1 MKRKLG
7 LILATTSMLIL
18 LMISMTITASAEDIV
33 RSGTWGDLSWS
44 LNETTGELTISGEG
58 SMSSF
63 TAYSSTAWRA
73 YTSKIKSIKI
83 GDSVTSIANYAFK
96 SCTSLTSVTIGNS
109 VTSIGSDAFSG
120 CNSLTSI
127 TIPDSVTSIASSAFS
142 GCSSL
147 ESITLPFVGGSAK
160 RASDTYQYPFG
171 YIFGTSSYT
180 GGVETK
186 QYYYGSSISKT
197 TYNNYYIP
205 ESLKSVTITG
215 GDILY
220 GAFYNC
226 SNLTSITF
234 SNSVTSIGS
243 EVFYNCSAL
252 TNVTI
257 GDSVTSIASKA
268 FYNCSALTSVT
279 IGDSVTSIGSDA
291 FAGCKNLADVYIT
304 DVEAWLNISFG
315 NNLAHPNYYGNL
327 HILGESGIG
336 INELTIPDSVT
347 SIGSY
352 AFYNCTSLTSITI
365 PASITIIG
373 DVAFYGC
380 NNLADVYITDVM
392 AWLKISCSAYT
403 KRPNYYGKLHI
414 LGESGSEITEL
425 TIPDSVTK
433 IGNYVFSNCSA
444 LTSITIPDKVTSIGD
459 YAFSGCSSLTGITIP
474 DKVTS
479 IGHYAFS
486 GCSIFT
492 SITIPDSVTNI
503 GNSAFSGCSS
513 LTSMTIPFVGASKN
527 GTSNDHFG
535 YIFGTSYSHANASC
549 VPASL
554 KTVVITGGTSIGYE
568 AFYGCSSLTSITI
581 PDSVT
586 SIGNSAFSGCN
597 SLTSITIP
605 DDVTSIGN
613 YVFSNCSA
621 LTSITIPARVTS
633 IGIYAFYNCSALTSV
648 TMGDYVRSIG
658 EHAFQN
664 CTSLTSVTIGD
675 CETSIGEYAFQNC
688 TSLTSMTISDYA
700 TSIGFS
706 AFSGCSSLESITL
719 PFVGGSEKA
728 ASSTYQ
734 YPFGYIFGSSS
745 YTGGVATKQYYYGNR
760 STSSNELTTTNSTYY
775 IPESLKSVTITGGN
789 ILYGAFYNCSNLTSI
804 TLSDNVTS
812 IDNSAFSKCT
822 SLTSIT
828 IPDNV
833 TSIGSYTFQN
843 CTSLTSITIPDNV
856 TSIGNYAFSNCSA
869 LTSVTI
875 GDSVTSIGSYTFQNC
890 TSLTSITIPDNV
902 TRIGDS
908 AFSGCNSL
916 ESITLPFVGGSAKT
930 ASSTYQYPFG
940 YIFGESSY
948 TGGVGTS
955 QYYYGS
961 STGSTTS
968 SYYYIPESLKS
979 VTINGGNILYGAFY
993 NCSNLTS
1000 ITLPTGITSIPNSAF
1015 HGCVNLIQ
1023 TENGVSY
1030 VDKWVIDCDESV
1042 TSVELRANTVGINFN
1057 AFYNCSALASITIPD
1072 SVMSIGNSAFFN
1084 CSALSSVIIGD
1095 SVMSI
1100 GNSAFQKCS
1109 ALTSVTIGDN
1119 VTSIGFATFLGC
1131 SSLESITLPFVGGSA
1146 KKASDTY
1153 QYPFGYI
1160 FGESSYT
1167 GGVRTSQ
1174 YYYGSSTGSTTS
1186 SYYYIP
1192 ESLKSVT
1199 ITGGNILHG
1208 AFYNCSNLTSITLTN
1223 GVASIASS
1231 AFSGCSSLESI
1242 TLPFVGGS
1250 AKKASDTYQY
1260 PFGYIF
1266 GTGNYTGS
1274 VSTEQYYYGS
1284 STSRPTHDTY
1294 YIPSTLKSVTI
1305 TGRNIPYGAFYNCSN
1320 LTSITFTDSVTS
1332 IGFNAFYGCVSLIQT
1347 ENGVSYMDKW
1357 VIDCDDS
1364 VTSVELR
1371 TNTVGIGSYAFSDCI
1386 GLTSIEIP
1394 DTVVSISD
1402 YAFQNCSA
1410 LTSITI
1416 LDNVTNIG
1424 FATFSGCSS
1433 LESITLPFVGGS
1445 AKKESD
1451 TTQYPF
1457 GYIFGTNSYTG
1468 GVPTSQYYAS
1478 TSGTINSYYI
1488 PSNLKSVT
1496 IIGGN
1501 IHHRAFYN
1509 CSNLTSITLSDSVT
1523 NIGLDAFYNCS
1534 ALTSVTIGDNV
1545 TSIGSEAFYNCSALT
1560 SVTIGD
1566 NVTSIDSGAF
1576 SGCSSLTSI
1585 TIPDSVTSIGG
1596 EAFRSCSSLTTVTIG
1611 SGVMSIGDSAFYDCY
1626 PNNVYITDVEAW
1638 LSISF
1643 ANSNARPNRY
1653 GSKLHILDENGI
1665 EITELTI
1672 PNSVTRI
1679 DESAFYNCTSL
1690 TSITISDNVTSIGDY
1705 AFYNCDSLT
1714 SVTIGDSVTSIGD
1727 HAFFSCASLTSVTI
1741 GDSVTSIG
1749 SNAFCYCFA
1758 LTSITIPDSVT
1769 SIGAHAFRN
1778 CSKLTDITFGEDSQ
1792 LTSIGISVFCDCGNL
1807 TSIAIPE
1814 GVTSIGWSAFE
1825 NCTSLTSVTIGGD
1838 SVTSIGS
1845 DAFYNCT
1852 SLTSITIPAN
1862 VTSIG
1867 SDAFQNC
1874 RKLLEVINLSAL
1886 EIVKGDTS
1894 YGYVAYYAMEVHN
1907 SESKLVN
1914 LDGYVFYPYNG
1925 VNYLVSYT
1933 GTDTDLVL
1941 PANYNGQNYEIY
1953 KYAFYGNNNITSI
1966 TIPETVYKI
1975 HQYAF
1980 GEMKNLQRVTFAE
1993 NCICTEIGESAFY
2006 GCNNM
2011 VNFTIPDHVRTIG
2024 ASAFYNCYNL
2034 TSVTVGSSV
2043 TSINSY
2049 AFQNC
2054 YKLAEVIN
2062 KSNLNIWASSGSSS
2076 YGYIGA
2082 YAIEVHNGESK
2093 LINQNGYLFYPFG
2106 SGFLVNYVGSDTE
2119 LALPADCGGYT
2130 TYAIWNYAFYEND
2143 NITSAVIPKD
2153 VVSIGY
2159 YAFAYCDNLESV
2171 TMGDGLASI
2180 QSYAFAY
2187 NDKLTNITFGEG
2199 FPGLGLS
2206 IGSYAFYDC
2215 DGLVSIELPSTTSSI
2230 GSSAFNSCD
2239 KLEHITIGDGA
2250 TSIGYEAFGYCSALK
2265 SIKIGANITSIG
2277 SNAFANCTNLKII
2290 YVNSPTIAGELTY
2303 ATACGSL
2310 IRNAEVIL
2318 VEKSITNPAD
2328 FIISTFF
2335 YSEELNYEGT
2345 DYISY
2350 ALHTHIWE
2358 DCSVERVQCERDG
2371 FDGSKCTSCGLLK
2384 GNTNPAHAYTP
2395 HSANDNEYHWDV
2407 CANCGAI
2414 DNKIRHFGNSGEITT
2429 PATHISTG
2437 VMTYTCGVCSKIY
2450 TETIEKVAEH
2460 NYGEWIET
2468 VAPGCSTTGILAHY
2482 HCECGLDF
2490 DAEKNVLADL
2500 TIPMRGHYVSQIGK
2514 EMVDSYTEKNDAI
2527 YPFTPTTGWYAS
2539 SNHTHSTTSTFEINA
2554 IYDCTLVLK
2563 YTVSSER
2570 SCDKLTIRHNA
2581 TTKDAIS
2588 GNISEKTI
2596 TLTLKAGDI
2605 VYITYTKDG
2614 SSSSGTDTGL
2624 FKIESCTQTEIDT
2637 TVYVSTDDVDPT
2649 CTGAV
2654 ICESCHQTIKAALG
2668 HINSETVV
2676 ENRVEPNCTTNG
2688 SYDNVVYCSVC
2699 SAEVSR
2705 ETKIIDKLGHNYETE
2720 WTVDVAPACTTV
2732 GSKSYHCSRCSDKAN
2747 VTEIPA
2753 TGHSYG
2759 DWYET
2764 KAPTCTVT
2772 GTDEHECSVCH
2783 NKETRT
2789 VDALGHNH
2797 STEWTVDTAPTC
2809 TTAGSKSH
2817 HCSRCSDKADVTEIP
2832 ATGHSYGDWYETKA
2846 PTCTATGTDEHE
2858 CSVCHNKET
2867 RTVDALGHNHSA
2879 EWTVDTAPT
2888 CTTVGSKSHHC
2899 SRCSDKA
2906 DITELPA
2913 TGHSYGDWYETKA
2926 PTCTATG
2933 TDEHECSVCH
2943 NKEAR
2948 MTDAKG
2954 HTNAEAVVENKVDS
2968 NCTTDGSYDSVV
2980 YCSVCNEQISRETKI
2995 IDKLGHDY
3003 ETEWTVDVAP
3013 ACTTVGSKSH
3023 HCSRCDD
3030 KANVTEIPANGHTDA
3045 VPVVENSVDAT
3056 CTTNGHYDSVVYC
3069 SSCNKELSR
3078 EQKIVSMKNHIEVVD
3093 TAVAPTCTT
3102 TGLTEGKHC
3111 SACDEILVA
3120 QNEIA
3125 MVDHNYGDWIVTKQ
3139 ETTTEDGI
3147 REKIC
3152 SICGD
3157 KITTFI
3163 PATGEEVTNPDSDN
3177 ATPPKEEDKND
3188 NATELSGSA
3197 VAAIVISSVAVA
3209 GGGGFSLFWFVI
3221 KKKSASNLLMVLKGS
3236 ASKSL
3241 AVLKESTSKLLSV
3254 LRKK

>member
-1 MKRKLG
+1 
-7 LILATTSMLIL
+7 
-18 LMISMTITASAEDIV
+18 
-33 RSGTWGDLSWS
+33 
-44 LNETTGELTISGEG
+44 
-58 SMSSF
+58 
-63 TAYSSTAWRA
+63 
-73 YTSKIKSIKI
+73 
-83 GDSVTSIANYAFK
+83 
-96 SCTSLTSVTIGNS
+96 
-109 VTSIGSDAFSG
+109 
-120 CNSLTSI
+120 
-127 TIPDSVTSIASSAFS
+127 
-142 GCSSL
+142 
-147 ESITLPFVGGSAK
+147 
-160 RASDTYQYPFG
+160 
-171 YIFGTSSYT
+171 
-180 GGVETK
+180 
-186 QYYYGSSISKT
+186 
-197 TYNNYYIP
+197 
-205 ESLKSVTITG
+205 
-215 GDILY
+215 
-220 GAFYNC
+220 
-226 SNLTSITF
+226 
-234 SNSVTSIGS
+234 
-243 EVFYNCSAL
+243 
-252 TNVTI
+252 
-257 GDSVTSIASKA
+257 
-268 FYNCSALTSVT
+268 
-279 IGDSVTSIGSDA
+279 
-291 FAGCKNLADVYIT
+291 
-304 DVEAWLNISFG
+304 
-315 NNLAHPNYYGNL
+315 
-327 HILGESGIG
+327 
-336 INELTIPDSVT
+336 
-347 SIGSY
+347 
-352 AFYNCTSLTSITI
+352 
-365 PASITIIG
+365 
-373 DVAFYGC
+373 
-380 NNLADVYITDVM
+380 
-392 AWLKISCSAYT
+392 
-403 KRPNYYGKLHI
+403 
-414 LGESGSEITEL
+414 
-425 TIPDSVTK
+425 
-433 IGNYVFSNCSA
+433 
-444 LTSITIPDKVTSIGD
+444 
-459 YAFSGCSSLTGITIP
+459 
-474 DKVTS
+474 
-479 IGHYAFS
+479 
-486 GCSIFT
+486 
-492 SITIPDSVTNI
+492 
-503 GNSAFSGCSS
+503 
-513 LTSMTIPFVGASKN
+513 
-527 GTSNDHFG
+527 
-535 YIFGTSYSHANASC
+535 
-549 VPASL
+549 
-554 KTVVITGGTSIGYE
+554 
-568 AFYGCSSLTSITI
+568 
-581 PDSVT
+581 
-586 SIGNSAFSGCN
+586 
-597 SLTSITIP
+597 
-605 DDVTSIGN
+605 
-613 YVFSNCSA
+613 
-621 LTSITIPARVTS
+621 
-633 IGIYAFYNCSALTSV
+633 
-648 TMGDYVRSIG
+648 
-658 EHAFQN
+658 
-664 CTSLTSVTIGD
+664 
-675 CETSIGEYAFQNC
+675 
-688 TSLTSMTISDYA
+688 
-700 TSIGFS
+700 
-706 AFSGCSSLESITL
+706 
-719 PFVGGSEKA
+719 
-728 ASSTYQ
+728 
-734 YPFGYIFGSSS
+734 
-745 YTGGVATKQYYYGNR
+745 
-760 STSSNELTTTNSTYY
+760 
-775 IPESLKSVTITGGN
+775 
-789 ILYGAFYNCSNLTSI
+789 
-804 TLSDNVTS
+804 
-812 IDNSAFSKCT
+812 
-822 SLTSIT
+822 
-828 IPDNV
+828 
-833 TSIGSYTFQN
+833 
-843 CTSLTSITIPDNV
+843 
-856 TSIGNYAFSNCSA
+856 
-869 LTSVTI
+869 
-875 GDSVTSIGSYTFQNC
+875 
-890 TSLTSITIPDNV
+890 
-902 TRIGDS
+902 
-908 AFSGCNSL
+908 
-916 ESITLPFVGGSAKT
+916 
-930 ASSTYQYPFG
+930 
-940 YIFGESSY
+940 
-948 TGGVGTS
+948 
-955 QYYYGS
+955 
-961 STGSTTS
+961 
-968 SYYYIPESLKS
+968 
-979 VTINGGNILYGAFY
+979 
-993 NCSNLTS
+993 
-1000 ITLPTGITSIPNSAF
+1000 
-1015 HGCVNLIQ
+1015 
-1023 TENGVSY
+1023 
-1030 VDKWVIDCDESV
+1030 
-1042 TSVELRANTVGINFN
+1042 
-1057 AFYNCSALASITIPD
+1057 
-1072 SVMSIGNSAFFN
+1072 
-1084 CSALSSVIIGD
+1084 
-1095 SVMSI
+1095 
-1100 GNSAFQKCS
+1100 
-1109 ALTSVTIGDN
+1109 
-1119 VTSIGFATFLGC
+1119 
-1131 SSLESITLPFVGGSA
+1131 
-1146 KKASDTY
+1146 
-1153 QYPFGYI
+1153 
-1160 FGESSYT
+1160 
-1167 GGVRTSQ
+1167 
-1174 YYYGSSTGSTTS
+1174 
-1186 SYYYIP
+1186 
-1192 ESLKSVT
+1192 
-1199 ITGGNILHG
+1199 
-1208 AFYNCSNLTSITLTN
+1208 
-1223 GVASIASS
+1223 
-1231 AFSGCSSLESI
+1231 
-1242 TLPFVGGS
+1242 
-1250 AKKASDTYQY
+1250 
-1260 PFGYIF
+1260 
-1266 GTGNYTGS
+1266 
-1274 VSTEQYYYGS
+1274 
-1284 STSRPTHDTY
+1284 
-1294 YIPSTLKSVTI
+1294 
-1305 TGRNIPYGAFYNCSN
+1305 
-1320 LTSITFTDSVTS
+1320 
-1332 IGFNAFYGCVSLIQT
+1332 
-1347 ENGVSYMDKW
+1347 
-1357 VIDCDDS
+1357 
-1364 VTSVELR
+1364 
-1371 TNTVGIGSYAFSDCI
+1371 
-1386 GLTSIEIP
+1386 
-1394 DTVVSISD
+1394 
-1402 YAFQNCSA
+1402 
-1410 LTSITI
+1410 
-1416 LDNVTNIG
+1416 
-1424 FATFSGCSS
+1424 
-1433 LESITLPFVGGS
+1433 
-1445 AKKESD
+1445 
-1451 TTQYPF
+1451 
-1457 GYIFGTNSYTG
+1457 
-1468 GVPTSQYYAS
+1468 
-1478 TSGTINSYYI
+1478 
-1488 PSNLKSVT
+1488 
-1496 IIGGN
+1496 
-1501 IHHRAFYN
+1501 
-1509 CSNLTSITLSDSVT
+1509 
-1523 NIGLDAFYNCS
+1523 
-1534 ALTSVTIGDNV
+1534 
-1545 TSIGSEAFYNCSALT
+1545 
-1560 SVTIGD
+1560 
-1566 NVTSIDSGAF
+1566 
-1576 SGCSSLTSI
+1576 
-1585 TIPDSVTSIGG
+1585 
-1596 EAFRSCSSLTTVTIG
+1596 
-1611 SGVMSIGDSAFYDCY
+1611 
-1626 PNNVYITDVEAW
+1626 
-1638 LSISF
+1638 
-1643 ANSNARPNRY
+1643 
-1653 GSKLHILDENGI
+1653 
-1665 EITELTI
+1665 
-1672 PNSVTRI
+1672 
-1679 DESAFYNCTSL
+1679 
-1690 TSITISDNVTSIGDY
+1690 
-1705 AFYNCDSLT
+1705 
-1714 SVTIGDSVTSIGD
+1714 
-1727 HAFFSCASLTSVTI
+1727 
-1741 GDSVTSIG
+1741 
-1749 SNAFCYCFA
+1749 
-1758 LTSITIPDSVT
+1758 
-1769 SIGAHAFRN
+1769 
-1778 CSKLTDITFGEDSQ
+1778 
-1792 LTSIGISVFCDCGNL
+1792 
-1807 TSIAIPE
+1807 
-1814 GVTSIGWSAFE
+1814 
-1825 NCTSLTSVTIGGD
+1825 
-1838 SVTSIGS
+1838 
-1845 DAFYNCT
+1845 
-1852 SLTSITIPAN
+1852 
-1862 VTSIG
+1862 
-1867 SDAFQNC
+1867 
-1874 RKLLEVINLSAL
+1874 LLEVINLSAL

-2954 HTNAEAVVENKVDS
+2954 HTNATAVIESKVNETCTADGSYDSVIYCSVCSAEISREAKIIDKLGHDYETEWTVDVAPACTTVGSKSYHCSRCSDKANVTEIPATGHSYGDWYETKAPTCTVTGTDEHECSVCHNKETRTVDALGHNHSTEWTVDTAPTCTTAGSKSHHCSRCSDKADVTEIPATGHSYGDWYETKAPTCTATGTDEHECSVCHNKETRTVDALGHNHSAEWTVDTAPTCTTVGSKSHHCSRCSDKADITELPATGHSYGDWYETKAPTCTATGTDEHECSVCHNKEARMTDAKGHTNAEAVVENKVDS